1 MKGNHFPPSP
11 INSILYCQIKEKRKK
26 RKRSDLNRAAPEG
39 CHWPMGQ

>member
-11 INSILYCQIKEKRKK
+11 INSILYCQIKEKRK
-26 RKRSDLNRAAPEG
+26 RSDLNRAAPEG